1 MITKGWLLSNICLL
15 TNKQRIRRQVKDQEK
30 VGGGQLEITKANCE
44 KGGRNLQKKRFW
56 GGSPPFFSEKI
67 LNINNLDIGD

>member
-1 MITKGWLLSNICLL
+1 MVV
-15 TNKQRIRRQVKDQEK
+15 KQCTEDQER

-44 KGGRNLQKKRFW
+44 KRGQNLQKKRFW

-67 LNINNLDIGD
+67 LNINNLDMDD

>member
-15 TNKQRIRRQVKDQEK
+15 TDKQRIRRQVEDQEK

-56 GGSPPFFSEKI
+56 GGSPPTFSEKI
-67 LNINNLDIGD
+67 LNVNNLDMVD